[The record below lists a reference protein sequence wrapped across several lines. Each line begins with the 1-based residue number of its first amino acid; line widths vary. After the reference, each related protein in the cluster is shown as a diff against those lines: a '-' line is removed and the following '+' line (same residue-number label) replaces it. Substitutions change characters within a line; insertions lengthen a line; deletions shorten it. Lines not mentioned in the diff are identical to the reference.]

1 MCVVTVR
8 PSVCACTSNE
18 FVRACLSVCAGAMRV
33 CAGAVCRAFVRVLH
47 VTCQF
52 VRVLH
57 MLHFERLVPCVVHV
71 TPGYS
76 RVCVRVAYVTRVCA
90 LQCRVG
96 NTSLC
101 VCCVCNTSQCAAC
114 VVQSTRVCARV
125 AYVTRVSVLPV
136 LCNQHQFVHVLCM

>member
-1 MCVVTVR
+1 MLE
-8 PSVCACTSNE
+8 SVCRRNA
-18 FVRACLSVCAGAMRV
+18 SVCRGRV
-33 CAGAVCRAFVRVLH
+33 SCMCACVARDV
-47 VTCQF
+47 CQF
-52 VRVLH
+52 VRVLY

-71 TPGYS
+71 TPGCS

-90 LQCRVG
+90 LQCCVG